1 MDAGGARVQDRVDEA
16 RAEDS
21 AELVARILVGVV
33 GQRREQVFGDLD
45 ASQVLDAAQAGR
57 VGRGQQARDD
67 RDGDASAARE
77 LDEGSVDAA
86 SQKSCVIAKE
96 APAACLTRRRSTSC
110 CGVVPAAGLPAGNA
124 ATAIVRGLKAERRAS
139 PGWALQRRFQ
149 RCE

>member
-77 LDEGSVDAA
+77 LDEGSVD
-86 SQKSCVIAKE
+86 V
-96 APAACLTRRRSTSC
+96 
-110 CGVVPAAGLPAGNA
+110 GLPEELCDRE
-124 ATAIVRGLKAERRAS
+124 RGARCLLNEEALDLLLRGR
-139 PGWALQRRFQ
+139 PGSGVTGGECGDRDRQGLEGGA
-149 RCE
+149 